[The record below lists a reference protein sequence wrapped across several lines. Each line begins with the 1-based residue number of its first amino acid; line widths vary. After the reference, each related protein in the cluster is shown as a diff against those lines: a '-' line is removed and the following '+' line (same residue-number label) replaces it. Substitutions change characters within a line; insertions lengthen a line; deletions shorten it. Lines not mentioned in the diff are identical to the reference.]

1 MSIDLEVE
9 VSGLNNADSQSL
21 EVGEYGAE
29 VAKEYADKAF
39 EYAESAKDSKILLKA
54 GQKVQAHLQAKELAL
69 PKAGRIFHGSGQ
81 KVVLSLMG

>member
-1 MSIDLEVE
+1 MLTRLLSMPKVLKT
-9 VSGLNNADSQSL
+9 A
-21 EVGEYGAE
+21 
-29 VAKEYADKAF
+29 
-39 EYAESAKDSKILLKA
+39 KILLKA